1 MIYNSLLPVPGLFY
15 LGPLSASRDC
25 RSSSPHPSGC
35 LPQCHRPLYT
45 PCRITTG
52 HRVPT
57 SRGSFP
63 HWKPVPRGWELPKL
77 PLLIGR
83 GASAGSRALRTGAL
97 RGFFR
102 NGLFLGGQLRDQPP
116 ACSTSSICLPQTATP
131 CEAGEDWKSPP
142 KSGSVPKPGAW
153 ILGPSLG
160 RAVAGLP

>member
-15 LGPLSASRDC
+15 LGPLSASRDR

-35 LPQCHRPLYT
+35 LPQCHRPLFAPY
-45 PCRITTG
+45 RIITG
-52 HRVPT
+52 HRVST

-102 NGLFLGGQLRDQPP
+102 NGLFLGGRLRDQPP
-116 ACSTSSICLPQTATP
+116 ACSHLVFAYLRLLPPEKRGRTGRAHPSRVLCQNL
-131 CEAGEDWKSPP
+131 
-142 KSGSVPKPGAW
+142 V
-153 ILGPSLG
+153 LGFSALG